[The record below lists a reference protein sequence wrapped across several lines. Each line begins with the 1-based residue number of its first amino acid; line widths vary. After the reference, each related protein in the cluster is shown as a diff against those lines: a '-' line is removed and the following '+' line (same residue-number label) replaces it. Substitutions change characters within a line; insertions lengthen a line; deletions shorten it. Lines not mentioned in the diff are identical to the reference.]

1 MNHLIKFSDPVFTNL
16 ISNNMD
22 KRVYTLKKMKEIFLK
37 INTGMQI
44 NGVEELNA
52 KHVAGVTHSSSIFAC
67 ILPSIQNNFRYLCK
81 FVFFNL
87 CKFGLDMQLCIA
99 NESLCLLCCSLMP
112 QKLFTHIF
120 QGI

>member
-99 NESLCLLCCSLMP
+99 NESLCLVCCSLIPP
-112 QKLFTHIF
+112 QRSTHAL
-120 QGI
+120 Q